1 MSQPIRILSVFGTRP
16 EAIKMCPLVKELQ
29 QDARFESVVCVTAQ
43 HREMLDQVLA
53 VFGVKPDYDLN
64 VMAPSQTLSGITTRI
79 LNGMEPVLREA
90 KPDVVLVHGDT
101 TTSFAVALA
110 AFYQQIPVGHVEAG
124 LRTYNRYSPFPEEMN
139 RLLTGRLANLH
150 FAPTSLNRDNLARE
164 GITQDVYVTGN
175 TVLDAFKTTV
185 HDQYQFR
192 EPALKSL
199 GEGRIIL
206 MTAHRRE
213 NLGEPLRAICRAV
226 KRIAE
231 DFPDVQIV
239 YPVHPNPAV
248 KGTAEELLGNLPRVH
263 LLPPLEVTD
272 LHNLMAKCY
281 LVLTD
286 SGGLQ
291 EEGPSFK
298 KPVLVMRTETERPE
312 AVAAGGVR
320 VIGVAEDGV
329 YQSVRSLLTDPAE
342 YASFLRNPNPYGDGA
357 ASLRIL
363 DALAAWKSR

>member
-1 MSQPIRILSVFGTRP
+1 MEKPIRILSVFGTRP
-16 EAIKMCPLVKELQ
+16 EAIKMCPLAKELQ
-29 QDARFESVVCVTAQ
+29 EDRRFESRVCVTAQ
-43 HREMLDQVLA
+43 HREMLDQVLS

-64 VMAPSQTLSGITTRI
+64 VMAPGQTLSGITTRI
-79 LNGMEPVLREA
+79 LNGMEPVLREVR
-90 KPDVVLVHGDT
+90 PDAVLVHGDT

-139 RLLTGRLANLH
+139 RVLTGRLAAFH
-150 FAPTSLNRDNLARE
+150 FAPTALNRDNLARE
-164 GITQDVYVTGN
+164 GITEHVYVTGN

-185 HDQYQFR
+185 HPEYRFR
-192 EPALKSL
+192 EPALAEL
-199 GEGRIIL
+199 GPERIIL

-226 KRIAE
+226 KRIAA
-231 DFPDVQIV
+231 DFPDVQV
-239 YPVHPNPAV
+239 MYPVHPNPAV
-248 KGTAEELLGNLPRVH
+248 KGTVKELLGGLPRIR

-272 LHNLMAKCY
+272 LHNLMAKCF

-291 EEGPSFK
+291 EEGPSFR

-312 AVAAGGVR
+312 AVEAGGVR
-320 VIGVAEDGV
+320 VVGVEEEGI
-329 YQSVRSLLTDPAE
+329 YQAVSGLLNSPEE
-342 YASFLRNPNPYGDGA
+342 YASFLRNPNPYGDGN
-357 ASLRIL
+357 ASRRIL
-363 DALAAWKSR
+363 DALARENQF